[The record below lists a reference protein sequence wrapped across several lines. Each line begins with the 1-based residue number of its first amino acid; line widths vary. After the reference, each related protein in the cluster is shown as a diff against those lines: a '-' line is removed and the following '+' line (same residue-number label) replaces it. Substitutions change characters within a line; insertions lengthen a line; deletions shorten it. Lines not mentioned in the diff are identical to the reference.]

1 MSEQTP
7 RRVRRR
13 PHRRWQRV
21 VLIVLGS
28 TAVVLIASIVVIA
41 VIVHRLNTPEA
52 VPKSWRAPTVLPA
65 STQPGIPAGSLV
77 FDSNRTGNYEIW
89 TMNANG
95 DDERHLTDDRAYDS
109 WWAQLSPNRRTIL
122 FYRTPRGTHDRDYS
136 KTSLWAMAANGADQV
151 ELRPA
156 GLDGWVYQG
165 HAEWSPDGRRLVM
178 FGGSRL
184 NPQIWITNDLGG
196 NPTEVTHRG
205 GSNIDPSWAPD
216 GRTMAFVGCPS
227 SVCLP
232 RDQEIYVIPDT
243 GGAATRITYDSLQDD
258 DPAFSHDGRE
268 LAWLTKVG
276 GGSLGVGTWNI
287 RLLPVKTTGG
297 TISVVRGVHPTFL
310 VKANGDAIDSKPAWS
325 LNDKTIYFHRAV
337 GGLKSGFQIW
347 AINVNGSDLRELTK
361 GEPGSNEYPGTY
373 A

>member
-1 MSEQTP
+1 
-7 RRVRRR
+7 
-13 PHRRWQRV
+13 
-21 VLIVLGS
+21 
-28 TAVVLIASIVVIA
+28 
-41 VIVHRLNTPEA
+41 
-52 VPKSWRAPTVLPA
+52 
-65 STQPGIPAGSLV
+65 
-77 FDSNRTGNYEIW
+77 
-89 TMNANG
+89 
-95 DDERHLTDDRAYDS
+95 
-109 WWAQLSPNRRTIL
+109 
-122 FYRTPRGTHDRDYS
+122 
-136 KTSLWAMAANGADQV
+136 
-151 ELRPA
+151 
-156 GLDGWVYQG
+156 
-165 HAEWSPDGRRLVM
+165 M

-196 NPTEVTHRG
+196 NPTEVTYRG

-361 GEPGSNEYPGTY
+361 GEPGSNEYPGTH